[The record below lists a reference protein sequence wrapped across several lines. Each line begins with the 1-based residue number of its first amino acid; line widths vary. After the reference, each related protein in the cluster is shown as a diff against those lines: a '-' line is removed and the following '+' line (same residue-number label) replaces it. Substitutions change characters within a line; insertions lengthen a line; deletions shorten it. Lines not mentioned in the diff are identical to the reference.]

1 MSFLEAELARQPDD
15 WHRAGELAG
24 RFAEVLPQPG
34 ERVAMLGCGSSWFVG
49 QAYASLREV
58 RGRGLT
64 DAWSAGDHRLHRGYD
79 RVVAVTRSGT
89 TSEVVDVLR
98 QWRGKVPTTVLTC
111 LPDSPVG
118 ELADVVVPLEVT
130 ERSVVQTS
138 SATTALAVLRAGL
151 GEDLSPV
158 ADLAAAALGED
169 EADLAPLR
177 RAEQVTFL
185 GAGWAAALASE
196 AALKLRESAQM
207 WVESHLASEYRHG
220 PVSLSGP
227 GRAVWA
233 LGTLPPGLA
242 EEIAATEAHL
252 EWRDVDPMAELVRVH
267 RLAALLALDRGL
279 DPDRPRH
286 LSYSVTL

>member
-1 MSFLEAELARQPDD
+1 MSFLETELARQPDD
-15 WHRAGELAG
+15 WRRAGELAG
-24 RFAEVLPQPG
+24 AFADVLPCLG

-49 QAYASLREV
+49 QAYASLREERRHGV
-58 RGRGLT
+58 T

-79 RVVAVTRSGT
+79 RVLAVTRSGT
-89 TSEVVDVLR
+89 TSEVLDVLG

-111 LPDSPVG
+111 VPDSPAA
-118 ELADVVVPLEVT
+118 ELADAVVPLDVS

-151 GEDLSPV
+151 GEELGPV
-158 ADLAAAALGED
+158 ADAAAAALGED
-169 EADLAPLR
+169 EADLGSLR

-185 GAGWAAALASE
+185 GAGWAAAVAAE
-196 AALKLRESAQM
+196 AALKLRESAQI

-220 PVSLSGP
+220 PVSVSGP
-227 GRAVWA
+227 GRSVWA
-233 LGTLPPGLA
+233 LGELPPGLA
-242 EEIAATEAHL
+242 DEIAATGAHL

-267 RLAALLALDRGL
+267 RLAVLLARDRGL
-279 DPDRPRH
+279 EPDRPRH